1 LIVVP
6 LAPHEG
12 VIPQAGAL
20 PVEVLVVVGRG
31 WMAVQQ
37 APVGGMETMDVL
49 THRGVDPAM
58 ETFVDADPPGP
69 LDSAGDHGMHPEPLA
84 VVIAVRVTAVRVIV
98 DLTNVVLTSAV
109 LKRGVSTI
117 AALATSV
124 SRVVVRRT
132 VALKIAV
139 LALDQAFVPV
149 PVVSAMATPAAR
161 VRDVLTAMTVRL
173 RSNPA
178 ERRRPMEPTPLQMIC
193 SGAGMPPRRPLKL
206 VVRSIAS
213 GAPVRCGVLPNSC
226 LC

>member
-1 LIVVP
+1 MIVVP

-84 VVIAVRVTAVRVIV
+84 VVIAVRVIV
-98 DLTNVVLTSAV
+98 DLTNVVLTSVV

-149 PVVSAMATPAAR
+149 PVV
-161 VRDVLTAMTVRL
+161 
-173 RSNPA
+173 
-178 ERRRPMEPTPLQMIC
+178 
-193 SGAGMPPRRPLKL
+193 
-206 VVRSIAS
+206 
-213 GAPVRCGVLPNSC
+213 
-226 LC
+226 

>member
-1 LIVVP
+1 MIVVP

-84 VVIAVRVTAVRVIV
+84 VVIAVRVIV

-139 LALDQAFVPV
+139 LALDQAFVPA